1 MSVLVTG
8 ASGVVGGAVTALL
21 VGQGRRVRA
30 LARSA
35 ESTKTVAGLGA
46 AAVAGDILDYPS
58 LLTAMTGCE
67 VVFHVAG
74 RNAMC
79 LRDPTEL
86 FRVNVDGTRNVL
98 RAAAA
103 AGVGRLVYTS
113 SAVTLG
119 EAAGTVGDEGSAH
132 RGWFLSHYERSK
144 YQAERVLLEEKTP
157 VEVVVVN
164 PSSVQGPGRATGTGK
179 IVLDLLNGR
188 LPALVDSRLSIV
200 DIDDCARG
208 HLLAEQ
214 RGKPGE
220 RYVLNGFTLKTREAV
235 TLLEQVSGLALRVR
249 YLPGWPARAG
259 AAVVEV
265 VSHAVGRR
273 PPVCREMVRTLLHG
287 HAYDGS
293 RATRELGL
301 DYTAAEDTMRRL
313 VGWLAEEGLLRREL
327 PGAGRA

>member
-21 VGQGRRVRA
+21 VAQGRPVRA

-35 ESTKTVAGLGA
+35 ESATAVAGLGA
-46 AAVAGDILDYPS
+46 EPVAGDMLDYRS
-58 LLTAMTGCE
+58 LLAAMAGCE

-79 LRDPTEL
+79 LRDPAEL

-103 AGVGRLVYTS
+103 AGVRRLVYTS
-113 SAVTLG
+113 SAAALG
-119 EAAGTVGDEGSAH
+119 EAAGELGHEGSAH

-144 YQAERVLLEEKTP
+144 YQAERVVLEERTP

-179 IVLDLLNGR
+179 IILDLLNGR
-188 LPALVDSRLSIV
+188 LPVLVDSRISVV
-200 DIDDCARG
+200 DIADCARG

-214 RGKPGE
+214 RGTPGE
-220 RYVLNGFTLKTREAV
+220 RYVLNGFTLSTRESV

-273 PPVCREMVRTLLHG
+273 PPVCREMVRTMLHG

-301 DYTAAEDTMRRL
+301 EYTAAEETMRRL
-313 VGWLAEEGLLRREL
+313 VGWLAEEGLLGQEL
-327 PGAGRA
+327 PGTGRA